1 MDLLQ
6 ETPVPGF
13 QSKVEELNEEINE
26 GIEDVIRL
34 SDLKSKVELLK
45 MEKEL

>member
-1 MDLLQ
+1 M
-6 ETPVPGF
+6 E
-13 QSKVEELNEEINE
+13 SKAKLTSRLSDLNEEINE

-45 MEKEL
+45 LEKEL